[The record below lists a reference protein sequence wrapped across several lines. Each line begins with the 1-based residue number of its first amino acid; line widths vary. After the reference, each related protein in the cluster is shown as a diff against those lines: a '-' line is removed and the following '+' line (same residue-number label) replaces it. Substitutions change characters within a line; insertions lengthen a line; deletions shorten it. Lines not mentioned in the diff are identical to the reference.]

1 MAVDVK
7 ESATKKLGPLHV
19 WGWAVVVAG
28 AVLLAKRLQ
37 PSEGTKVAAG
47 NPEIVGGGEGL
58 PAEDGGA
65 DDTALLSRISSLEG
79 LTTQYQTQIA
89 GLSSDIGNVTLLN
102 TLQTKL
108 ATYLQQYSKA
118 LADVEHWRTV
128 YRTAP
133 TAAKKREAEKN
144 RDAAQARAATLLKN
158 ITATQAE
165 IKKVGT

>member
-7 ESATKKLGPLHV
+7 ESATKKLGPLPV
-19 WGWAVVVAG
+19 WGWAVVIGG

-37 PSEGTKVAAG
+37 PSAPAAAVG
-47 NPEIVGGGEGL
+47 NPQIVGGEDGGV
-58 PAEDGGA
+58 ADDGGA
-65 DDTALLSRISSLEG
+65 DDTALLSRLTSLEG
-79 LTTQYQTQIA
+79 LTTQYQQQIA
-89 GLSSDIGNVTLLN
+89 GLSGDITNVTLLN
-102 TLQTKL
+102 SLQTKL

-133 TAAKKREAEKN
+133 TKAKKAEAERN
-144 RDAAQARAATLLKN
+144 RDAASARAATLLKS

-165 IKKVGT
+165 IKKVGV